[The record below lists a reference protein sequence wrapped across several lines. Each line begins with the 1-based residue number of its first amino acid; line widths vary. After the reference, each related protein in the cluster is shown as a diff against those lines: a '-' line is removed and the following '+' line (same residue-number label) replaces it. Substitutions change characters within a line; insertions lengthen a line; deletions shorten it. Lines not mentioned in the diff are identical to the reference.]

1 MLDFNYNNGG
11 SKYKERGDCVLRA
24 ISIATKKNYEE
35 VLNDFKQLMDKP
47 PYQGV
52 PNKIWKPYLKDL
64 GWKWIPTMFIGSG
77 CKVHMAKE
85 ELPKGTLIISLSRHL
100 TCVID
105 HIVNDTY
112 DPSREGTRCVYGYH
126 IFNNNEEK

>member
-52 PNKIWKPYLKDL
+52 PNKIWKPYLKNL

-77 CKVHMAKE
+77 CKVHMTKE
-85 ELPKGTLIISLSRHL
+85 ELPKGTLIISLSGHL

-105 HIVNDTY
+105 YIVNDTY